1 MAVRYQY
8 DIPEDHMGGTHWYHP
23 HYHASTA
30 LQTGG
35 GAMGMIIID
44 DEDSDNIPD
53 WIRDAT
59 EIQMVATNM
68 PQTLDDVSWL
78 ESTAGGNLPHP
89 TANSEF
95 MLLNGMYMPRIT

>member
-1 MAVRYQY
+1 
-8 DIPEDHMGGTHWYHP
+8 
-23 HYHASTA
+23 
-30 LQTGG
+30 
-35 GAMGMIIID
+35 MGMIIID

-78 ESTAGGNLPHP
+78 EDTAGGNLPHP
-89 TANSEF
+89 TASSEF
-95 MLLNGMYMPRIT
+95 MLLNGMYMPRITMEQSKRPGSFFYNDIFKV